1 LIYVKGY
8 GDADQQHVQKLDWL
22 TTFKII
28 LGTAQ
33 GLEYLH
39 ERCCIFHGDLKP
51 TNILLDKDYNPKIA
65 NFEFACNFSLH
76 TQNRPH
82 KNIPGTR

>member
-8 GDADQQHVQKLDWL
+8 GDADQKHLRKLDWS
-22 TTFKII
+22 TIFKII
-28 LGTAQ
+28 LGIAQ

-39 ERCCIFHGDLKP
+39 ERCCIVHGDLKP

-76 TQNRPH
+76 NQTLLD